1 MSTMNRILL
10 FPALLL
16 SALLAMQVVASRAS
30 IVGLIGLLVFMIPR
44 VGVWMVVVG
53 GLGCF
58 CLTIRLFLL
67 ND

>member
-1 MSTMNRILL
+1 
-10 FPALLL
+10 
-16 SALLAMQVVASRAS
+16 MQVVASRAS

-58 CLTIRLFLL
+58 A
-67 ND
+67 